1 MSVRDAIRS
10 AGEMIQ
16 GRLQEEAGPDG
27 PLRPAIAVVLGSGLG
42 GAADDL
48 ADKVTIPYKD
58 IPGFPTSGVI
68 GHAGE
73 LRVGRISGVDVAIM
87 VGRVHMYEG
96 YSASEAA
103 FPVRVL
109 SELGVKTVTL
119 TNAAGS
125 LNPQMVTGDLMLI
138 VDQINMTGASPID
151 MSTKRD
157 TPFIDMGRA
166 YDPRLW
172 EVVTAAAAKTI
183 GRSLHIGVYVG
194 VKGPQYETA
203 AELKLFRAGGGDAIG
218 MSTVIEC
225 IAARE
230 ADMRV
235 IGISVITNMP
245 LLEHGASHKDVV
257 SSGSEVIP
265 DMKALLAEVL
275 VNHQHA

>member
-1 MSVRDAIRS
+1 
-10 AGEMIQ
+10 MIQ
-16 GRLQEEAGPDG
+16 GRLGQ
-27 PLRPAIAVVLGSGLG
+27 LRPAIAVVLGSGLG

-48 ADKVTIPYKD
+48 TDKVTIPYRD

-73 LRVGRISGVDVAIM
+73 LRVGKMGGVDVAIM

-109 SELGVKTVTL
+109 GEIGAKTVVL

-125 LNPQMVTGDLMLI
+125 LNPQLATGDLMLI
-138 VDQINMTGASPID
+138 VDQINMTGTSPID
-151 MSTKRD
+151 MNTQRE

-166 YDPRLW
+166 YDPQLW
-172 EVVTAAAAKTI
+172 EVVTRAAAKTI
-183 GRSLHIGVYVG
+183 NRPLHLGVYVG
-194 VKGPQYETA
+194 VKGPQYETP
-203 AELKLFRAGGGDAIG
+203 AELKFYRAAGGDAIG

-230 ADMRV
+230 ADIAV
-235 IGISVITNMP
+235 IGVSVITNMP
-245 LLEHGASHKDVV
+245 LLEHGASHQDVV

-275 VNHQHA
+275 ANHHHV

>member
-1 MSVRDAIRS
+1 MGVKDGTRS
-10 AGEMIQ
+10 AVAKIQ
-16 GRLQEEAGPDG
+16 GRLQEEAGPEG
-27 PLRPAIAVVLGSGLG
+27 QLRPTIAVVLGSGLG

-48 ADKVTIPYKD
+48 ADKVTISYGD

-73 LRVGRISGVDVAIM
+73 LRVGRIGGVDVAIM

-96 YSASEAA
+96 YSASEVAY
-103 FPVRVL
+103 PVRVL
-109 SELGVKTVTL
+109 SEIGVKTVVL

-125 LNPQMVTGDLMLI
+125 LNPKMTTGDLMLI
-138 VDQINMTGASPID
+138 VDQINMTGASPVD
-151 MSTKRD
+151 MSTQRD
-157 TPFIDMGRA
+157 TPFVDMGRA

-172 EVVTAAAAKTI
+172 EVVTRAAAKTI
-183 GRSLHIGVYVG
+183 TRPLRLGVYVG
-194 VKGPQYETA
+194 VKGPQYETP
-203 AELKLFRAGGGDAIG
+203 AELKFYRAGGGDAIG

-245 LLEHGASHKDVV
+245 LLEHGTSHQDVV
-257 SSGSEVIP
+257 SSGSEAIL

-275 VNHQHA
+275 INHHHA